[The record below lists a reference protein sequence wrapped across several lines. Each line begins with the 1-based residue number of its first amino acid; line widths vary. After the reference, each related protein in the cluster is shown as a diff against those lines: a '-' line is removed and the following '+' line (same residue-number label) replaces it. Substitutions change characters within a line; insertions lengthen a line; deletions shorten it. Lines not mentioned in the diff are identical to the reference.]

1 VSKVKRLW
9 ASLHLPIKIERE
21 RMRMYED
28 DDGCG
33 EHWVALTVGLS
44 MVFVILIF
52 TLWFTLWLIDGFYHH
67 N

>member
-1 VSKVKRLW
+1 
-9 ASLHLPIKIERE
+9 
-21 RMRMYED
+21 MYED